1 MLRGKMLQEQ
11 KQKSKIP
18 YFFFAFF
25 AVILVVNIFFIYI
38 SKKTWRGVITE
49 DSYQKGLHYN
59 DAIKAVNEQKKLG
72 WKMKIN
78 YSSSGKNS
86 GSVKIDLEDKNSEKI
101 TDAKLYVNFKRPT
114 QEGFDFTKSLEFDGK
129 EYRAEIVF
137 PLAGQWDFEV
147 VATKNYETFQTVK
160 RYIIQ

>member
-1 MLRGKMLQEQ
+1 MSKQRE
-11 KQKSKIP
+11 QKSKIP

-25 AVILVVNIFFIYI
+25 AVIFAVDSFFIYL

-59 DAIKAVNEQKKLG
+59 DTIKAVAKQKKLG
-72 WKMKIN
+72 WKSKIN
-78 YSSSGKNS
+78 YTASGKNS
-86 GSVKIDLEDKNSEKI
+86 GVIKIDLEDKNSHKI
-101 TDAKLYVNFKRPT
+101 PDAKIYVNFKRPL
-114 QEGFDFTKSLEFDGK
+114 QEGFDFTKNIEFDGVN
-129 EYRAEIVF
+129 YRAEISF

-147 VATKNYETFQTVK
+147 VATKDSEIFQTVK